1 MGVLDVNNLKKEFAT
16 NLLFKDVNFS
26 LNPTDKLAIIGRNGA
41 GKTTLIKMI
50 LNEETKDEGTINI
63 ANGKTVGYLSQVMI
77 HSFENTLYEEM
88 LFAFEDVIK
97 IGKKMN
103 GILEKLSLDP
113 TNEILLKQYGS
124 IENEYSLKGGYDY
137 EYLIHMMVSK
147 FGFSKD
153 DYNRKISSFS
163 GGERNKIA
171 FTKLLLNHPDILIL
185 DEPTN
190 HLDVSTIEWLEEYL
204 RNYNGAIILIS
215 HDRYF
220 IDSVCNCVLE
230 LENHTASYYKGNY
243 SYYLNEKVLRYEQQL
258 KAYNLQQQEIERLEQ
273 LIKKFKPKP
282 TKVSFAK
289 DREKKLARIL
299 ENKIEAPKN
308 KGKSISLK
316 IESRDNRKVRQLSV
330 ENLLFGYNNYPLTKE
345 VNFSIFGGD
354 KLGIIGDNGTGKT
367 TLLKV
372 LGEMFVPISGKCIHH
387 RELKIGYI
395 DQNQIQINSEETAFD
410 YLHNFYPMMTNFEIR
425 HHLGSF
431 LFTEDDVFKKVN
443 QLSGGEKVRLSF
455 AKLVLQKYDILLL
468 DEPTN
473 HLDIE
478 TRKVLESTLQDYPG
492 TIIFVSHDRYF
503 IDEIATQILAFKDGN
518 VTWYKE
524 DYQSYLL
531 STRNDIIAP
540 QDTIKTKEKEKI
552 DQPKPSK
559 NRKLLSVEKYEEK
572 INKIEEEIQ
581 SIYELME
588 DEEYYTNQIKMHEL
602 EEKVMDLKIELSH
615 LEEEYLMKL
624 EQM

>member
-26 LNPTDKLAIIGRNGA
+26 LNPTDKLAIIGKNGA

-63 ANGKTVGYLSQVMI
+63 ASGKTIGYLSQVMI

-88 LFAFEDVIK
+88 LFAFEEVIK

-103 GILEKLSLDP
+103 SILEKLSLDP
-113 TNEILLKQYGS
+113 ANEILLKQYGS
-124 IENEYSLKGGYDY
+124 VEHEYSTRGGYDY

-147 FGFSKD
+147 FGFTKE

-204 RNYNGAIILIS
+204 RNYSGAIILIS

-220 IDSVCNCVLE
+220 IDSVCNCILE
-230 LENHTASYYKGNY
+230 LENKTASYYKGNY

-299 ENKIEAPKN
+299 ENKIDAPKN
-308 KGKSISLK
+308 KGRSISLK

-330 ENLLFGYNNYPLTKE
+330 ENLVFGYNSMPLTNA
-345 VNFSIFGGD
+345 VNFYVFGGD
-354 KLGIIGDNGTGKT
+354 KIGIIGDNGTGKT

-372 LGEMFVPISGKCIHH
+372 LGEMIVPISGKCIHH

-431 LFTEDDVFKKVN
+431 LFTDDDVFKKVN

-478 TRKVLESTLQDYPG
+478 TRKVLESTLSEYPG

-503 IDEIATQILAFKDGN
+503 IDEIATQILAFKDDN
-518 VTWYKE
+518 VIWYKE
-524 DYQSYLL
+524 DYQGYLL
-531 STRNDIIAP
+531 S
-540 QDTIKTKEKEKI
+540 IKDDCKEKEVS
-552 DQPKPSK
+552 KPEKVKKVVEEKTSRP
-559 NRKLLSVEKYEEK
+559 RKLLSVEKYEEK

-581 SIYELME
+581 NLYSLME
-588 DEEYYTNQIKMHEL
+588 EEEYYTNQVKMHEL
-602 EEKVMDLKIELSH
+602 EEKVIDLKIELSH

>member
-1 MGVLDVNNLKKEFAT
+1 MGVLDVNNLKKEFGSD
-16 NLLFKDVNFS
+16 LLFSDVTFT
-26 LNPTDKLAIIGRNGA
+26 LNPFDKLAIIGQNGA
-41 GKTTLIKMI
+41 GKTTLVKMI
-50 LNEETKDEGTINI
+50 LNQESIDAGSINI
-63 ANGKTVGYLSQVMI
+63 ASNKTVGYLSQVMI

-88 LFAFEDVIK
+88 LCAFDEVIA

-103 GILEKLSLDP
+103 EVMEKLTSDP
-113 TNEILLKQYGS
+113 DNKVLLKQYGS
-124 IENEYSLKGGYDY
+124 LENQYANKQGYDY
-137 EYLIHMMVSK
+137 EYLIHMMISK
-147 FGFSKD
+147 FGFSKE

-204 RNYNGAIILIS
+204 KSYQGAIILIS

-220 IDSVCNCVLE
+220 IDSVCDCILE
-230 LENHTASYYKGNY
+230 IENQTASYYKGNY

-258 KAYNLQQQEIERLEQ
+258 KAYNLQEKEIERLEN
-273 LIKKFKPKP
+273 LIKKFMPKP

-289 DREKKLARIL
+289 DRQKKLARIM
-299 ENKIEAPKN
+299 ENRVAAPTN
-308 KGKSISLK
+308 KQKTIHLN
-316 IESRDNRKVRQLSV
+316 IESKDTRRVRQLTV
-330 ENLLFGYNNYPLTKE
+330 ENLTFGYNNESLTDP
-345 VNFSIFGGD
+345 VSFYVFGGD
-354 KLGIIGDNGTGKT
+354 KIGIIGDNGTGKT

-372 LGEMFVPISGKCIHH
+372 LGDMYQKIDGKYTKH

-395 DQNQIQINSEETAFD
+395 DQNQIQINSEESAFD
-410 YLHNFYPMMTNFEIR
+410 YLHNIYPMMTNYEIR
-425 HHLGSF
+425 HHLGAF

-455 AKLVLQKYDILLL
+455 AKLVLKKYDILLL

-478 TRKVLESTLQDYPG
+478 TRKVLEATLRDYPG

-503 IDEIATQILAFKDGN
+503 IDEIATQILAFKDKK
-518 VTWYKE
+518 VTWYQE
-524 DYQSYLL
+524 DYASYLEEIK
-531 STRNDIIAP
+531 NKVIDAP
-540 QDTIKTKEKEKI
+540 KKQTEEKEEKVKI
-552 DQPKPSK
+552 KS
-559 NRKLLSVEKYEEK
+559 NRPQRLLSVEKYEEK
-572 INKIEEEIQ
+572 INKIQLELEHLY
-581 SIYELME
+581 SLME
-588 DEEYYTNQIKMHEL
+588 EEEYYMDQRKMDEL
-602 EEKVMDLKIELSH
+602 DDKIITLKIELSH
-615 LEEEYLMKL
+615 LEEEYLLKL